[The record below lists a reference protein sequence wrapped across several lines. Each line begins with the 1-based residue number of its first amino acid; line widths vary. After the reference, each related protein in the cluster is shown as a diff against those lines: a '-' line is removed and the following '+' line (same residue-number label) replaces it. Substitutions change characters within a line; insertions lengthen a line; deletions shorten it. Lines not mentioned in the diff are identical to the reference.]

1 VADALRRRLSL
12 AFFAADEP
20 AVLLLRAVAI
30 ERAMVEEERERFEEK
45 GGEEKRA
52 AAAALG
58 GEHTRSRERNE
69 VEFFFFFFSKRVFCR
84 LSSTSSTSTRAPIFP
99 HFSQRDNDPILFLA
113 LARSLPREN
122 PFLSVFLYPLIA

>member
-1 VADALRRRLSL
+1 MADALRRRLSL

-45 GGEEKRA
+45 GGKRRELLLPLWEGNTR
-52 AAAALG
+52 ALG
-58 GEHTRSRERNE
+58 KGMKLS
-69 VEFFFFFFSKRVFCR
+69 FFFFFSKRVFCR

>member
-45 GGEEKRA
+45 GGKRRELLLPLWEGNTR
-52 AAAALG
+52 ALG
-58 GEHTRSRERNE
+58 KGMKLS
-69 VEFFFFFFSKRVFCR
+69 FFFFFFEKSVLSSELDELDVDSSPDFSSLFSKR
-84 LSSTSSTSTRAPIFP
+84 
-99 HFSQRDNDPILFLA
+99 
-113 LARSLPREN
+113 
-122 PFLSVFLYPLIA
+122 